1 MRSEESHAELESALR
16 FAREQLGE
24 ASVAFLQ
31 SPEAQ
36 APLLARLRQ
45 QPSIEDATLAVVF
58 RGARTDRHLAD
69 EFFSHLFGDLAITG
83 RSLVTPALREL
94 METGE
99 LVDSVVRDMWRD
111 LESVE
116 FRTRGQ
122 FLAYLLQRMQ
132 WKRNNR
138 IRSAKRIKRGGEL
151 EQAEGAELQE
161 VPDTEGRSPLSEA
174 EHVDDLRRL
183 TKLAATLE
191 PTEREMLLQRVIHG
205 DSYAEIGARQ
215 GLSANTVKA
224 RLEELVARM
233 RERF

>member
-1 MRSEESHAELESALR
+1 MDAAQTAERLEAALG
-16 FAREQLGE
+16 FARDQLGE
-24 ASVAFLQ
+24 ASVAHLRT
-31 SPEAQ
+31 PEAQ
-36 APLLARLRQ
+36 ALLLTRLRQ

-58 RGARTDRHLAD
+58 RAARTDRRLAD
-69 EFFSHLFGDLAITG
+69 EFFAHLFGDLSVSG

-138 IRSAKRIKRGGEL
+138 IRSAKRIKRGGD
-151 EQAEGAELQE
+151 AEPVDGADFQDL
-161 VPDTEGRSPLSEA
+161 PDRQRPSPLSEA
-174 EHVDDLRRL
+174 ERVDDLRRL
-183 TKLAATLE
+183 AKLSAGLDPA
-191 PTEREMLLQRVIHG
+191 EREMLFLRTIQG
-205 DSYAEIGARQ
+205 YSYTEIGERFD
-215 GLSANTVKA
+215 LSPNTVKA
-224 RLEELVARM
+224 RIEELVSRM
-233 RERF
+233 REHF